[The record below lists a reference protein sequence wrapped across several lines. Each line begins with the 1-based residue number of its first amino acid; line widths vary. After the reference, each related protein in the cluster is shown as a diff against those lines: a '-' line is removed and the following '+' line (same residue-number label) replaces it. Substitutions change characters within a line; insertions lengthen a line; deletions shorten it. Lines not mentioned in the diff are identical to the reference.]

1 MMTAPPTTL
10 PSQPPAADLLAG
22 CRAPAGFYDEAFTAA
37 GAPRDHWRHLL
48 HGLNALGETELG
60 ARWENGRRILRNHG
74 VTYNAADGNRNSER
88 PWELDLAPFA
98 LSAREWSFIE
108 RGAIQR
114 ARLQNLLLNDIYN
127 GPQRLLRDGFIPPA
141 LIYANPNFLRAC
153 RGIPAPNNTYL
164 HLAAIDLARSPS
176 GEWWVLGDRLQAP
189 AGIGYVLEN
198 RTIVSRLLPQEFR
211 ELKVQRLNTFF
222 SAFRQTLTE
231 QAPSATQAPRIVL
244 LTPGIHSPAQYEHS
258 LLARH
263 LGFALVEGGDLTVR
277 DQRVYLKTVEG
288 PQRVDVIVRQVND
301 AMCDPLEL
309 RGDSYW
315 GVPGLVQAARAGNV
329 LVANALGSAAAETP
343 AFIPSLPLLCRHLMD
358 EDLVIPS
365 TATWWC
371 GEASDRNHVLANL
384 NSLIIKRA
392 FPARQRETRSGRE
405 LNQIERDEL
414 RSRIE
419 RNPHQF
425 IGQVPVPLS
434 HAPVWTNGRFKSRPV
449 ALRVYVAAHGDSYIA
464 LPGGLTKVSQ
474 STLNPV
480 SGLQIGGGSKDTWI
494 LGENESPQFQE
505 PMRFESRAAER
516 MLTGAPSRIADNLFW
531 LGRYS
536 ERLEH
541 TTHIL
546 RAISSRLLDE
556 FEART
561 LEQIAALTRV
571 MSAIGLCPE
580 PPAGPVNPALG
591 EQAAL
596 DLVYDPAAAGGI
608 VQLIEK
614 ITVLVSSAR
623 DRFSSDTWRI
633 INRLREFPGPRPPS
647 LPLTNAQSL
656 IHELIANLAAL
667 SGMEMESMTRGVEW
681 RFLDFGRRLE
691 RAHSLCRLFQAALS
705 PASQMGALLN
715 PILEICDSSMTY
727 RRQYFSQPEL
737 ASVLSLLIRDK
748 TNPRALRFQL
758 GVMTAHLRAICHK
771 SDSREEIDQMALL
784 DKEIGSEQ
792 LRRISAMMSKGEPT
806 EPAEFF
812 GNLAE
817 RLVGV
822 CDTLAHRYFALV
834 PPRISSGGGRAA

>member
-1 MMTAPPTTL
+1 MSAPPPAPL
-10 PSQPPAADLLAG
+10 FQPPVADLFGG
-22 CRAPAGFYDEAFTAA
+22 CRAPAGFYDEAFTQA
-37 GAPRDHWRHLL
+37 GQPREHWRDLL
-48 HGLNALGETELG
+48 GGLNALGKNELA

-74 VTYNAADGNRNSER
+74 VTYNAADGSRDNER
-88 PWELDLAPFA
+88 PWELDLAPFT
-98 LSAREWSFIE
+98 LSAQEWSFIE

-141 LIYANPNFLRAC
+141 LLYANPNFLRAC
-153 RGIPAPNNTYL
+153 RGIPAPKGIYL

-176 GEWWVLGDRLQAP
+176 GEWWALGDRLQAP
-189 AGIGYVLEN
+189 GGIGYVLEN
-198 RTIVSRLLPQEFR
+198 RTIVSRLLPREFR
-211 ELKVQRLNTFF
+211 SLQVQRLNSFF

-231 QAPSATQAPRIVL
+231 LAPSATMWPRIVL
-244 LTPGIHSPAQYEHS
+244 LTPGIHSPAHYEHS

-277 DQRVYLKTVEG
+277 DQRVFLKTVEG

-309 RGDSYW
+309 RADSCL

-343 AFIPSLPLLCRHLMD
+343 SFIPSLPLLCRHLMD
-358 EDLVIPS
+358 EDLMIPS

-384 NSLIIKRA
+384 KSLIIKRA
-392 FPARQRETRSGRE
+392 FPTRQRETQSGKE

-414 RSRIE
+414 RARIE
-419 RNPHQF
+419 RRPHSF

-434 HAPVWTNGRFKSRPV
+434 HAPVWANGRFESRPV
-449 ALRVYVAAHGDSYIA
+449 ALRVYVAARGDSYIA

-474 STLNPV
+474 SSLNPV

-494 LGENESPQFQE
+494 LGANESPQIQE
-505 PMRFESRAAER
+505 PIRFESRAAER

-556 FEART
+556 FESRT

-571 MSAIGLCPE
+571 MSAIGLCPK
-580 PPAGPVNPALG
+580 PPAGPFNPATAEHAVLN
-591 EQAAL
+591 
-596 DLVYDPAAAGGI
+596 LVYDPAASGGI
-608 VQLIEK
+608 SQLIGN
-614 ITVLVSSAR
+614 INVLVSSAR
-623 DRFSSDTWRI
+623 DRFSGDTWRI
-633 INRLREFPGPRPPS
+633 ISRLRDFPGPRPPS

-667 SGMEMESMTRGVEW
+667 SGMELESMTRGVEW

-691 RAHSLCRLFQAALS
+691 RAHCLCRLFQAALS
-705 PASQMGALLN
+705 PASQTGALLN

-727 RRQYFSQPEL
+727 RRQYFSQPEFG
-737 ASVLSLLIRDK
+737 SVLSLLIRDK

-758 GVMTAHLRAICHK
+758 GVMTAHLRAISRK
-771 SDSREEIDQMALL
+771 SDSREEIDQMTLI
-784 DKEIGSEQ
+784 DKEISPER
-792 LRRISAMMSKGEPT
+792 LRKLSFMLNKGEST

-812 GNLAE
+812 GNLAQ
-817 RLVGV
+817 RLGGV

-834 PPRISSGGGRAA
+834 PPRINSGGGRGA